1 MTVTDDDALLDDD
14 PPESEAPL
22 SRPVEPI
29 RASNA
34 VAWKVLVVDDDA
46 DVLLMSRLA
55 LRGLVLEGEG
65 VALVCVASAAE
76 ARAYLTSPDA
86 DVAVVL
92 LDVVMEDDTAGLDLA
107 RWIRAQ
113 IADRSLRIVLRTGQ
127 PGTAPESGVM
137 NAYDIHD
144 YLAKA
149 DTTARRLVTSVLGAL
164 RACRDIRTIH
174 RQRAGLQGVLSAV
187 GGLFLASPAPGMQIL
202 APCIVDDTDVCGPA
216 QAVAPA
222 PPPGPQGAVEALAL
236 DVVNQLRALLAPWDV
251 RVAMFAVA
259 GTERVRMAGPPCV
272 ELPLTLPEPGSA
284 SAVGTGTETWVYAL
298 DVGAPPGMV
307 VVVVGRDLQ
316 AWTLQLAELYGRA
329 AALAFRNARL
339 HDEQRAWIQTLGR
352 FVPRE
357 LSALVGNGDLRSLA
371 PGDNTTHAMTVCF
384 VDVRSFSVR
393 TARVG
398 GPTAFRLLNMLF
410 ARLADIVTANGG
422 IIDKYLGDGMLVL
435 FPNAPR
441 CALLAAESM
450 QRAVAALEVP
460 EDAPLRIAIG
470 LHWGDVVVGAVGH
483 KERLDLSVVS
493 AVVNMA
499 ARVQELS
506 RHLACDI
513 LVTDDFVS
521 RLDLADRAFLRPV
534 LVHDLRGD
542 HRARALWEVV
552 GHLPTAAVA
561 LRLRARDLLAE
572 ATEAAQRGAWDVS
585 ASLLAVAALEARD
598 DPTLNVLLER
608 ADAMRRATEAR

>member
-1 MTVTDDDALLDDD
+1 LTVTDDDALLDDD
-14 PPESEAPL
+14 PPESEALL
-22 SRPVEPI
+22 SGPVEPV
-29 RASNA
+29 RATTA

-55 LRGLVLEGEG
+55 LRGLVLEGDG

-76 ARAYLTSPDA
+76 ARAYLTSPEA

-107 RWIRAQ
+107 HWIRAQ
-113 IADRSLRIVLRTGQ
+113 VTDRSLRIVLRTGQ
-127 PGTAPESGVM
+127 PGSAPESSVM

-174 RQRAGLQGVLSAV
+174 RQRAGLQGVLGAV
-187 GGLFLASPAPGMQIL
+187 GGLFLASPAPGVQIP
-202 APCIVDDTDVCGPA
+202 APCVVDDSGVCGPA
-216 QAVAPA
+216 QPVAPTA
-222 PPPGPQGAVEALAL
+222 TPGPRGDVEALAL
-236 DVVNQLRALLAPWDV
+236 DVAAQVRALLAPQDV

-259 GTERVRMAGPPCV
+259 GTERVRMAGPACV
-272 ELPLTLPEPGSA
+272 DLPLTLPEPGSA
-284 SAVGTGTETWVYAL
+284 STGTETWVYSL

-307 VVVVGRDLQ
+307 IVVAGKDLQ

-357 LSALVGNGDLRSLA
+357 LSALVGNGDLRSLT

-384 VDVRSFSVR
+384 VDVRSFSAR

-410 ARLADIVTANGG
+410 ARLADIVAANGG

-460 EDAPLRIAIG
+460 DDAPLRIAIG

-513 LVTDDFVS
+513 LVTDDFVA
-521 RLDLADRAFLRPV
+521 RLDLADRAYLRPV

-542 HRARALWEVV
+542 HRARALWEAL
-552 GHLPTAAVA
+552 GHLPTEAVA
-561 LRLRARDLLAE
+561 LRLQARDLLAE

-585 ASLLAVAALEARD
+585 ASLLAVAALETRD
-598 DPTLNVLLER
+598 DPTLHVLLER